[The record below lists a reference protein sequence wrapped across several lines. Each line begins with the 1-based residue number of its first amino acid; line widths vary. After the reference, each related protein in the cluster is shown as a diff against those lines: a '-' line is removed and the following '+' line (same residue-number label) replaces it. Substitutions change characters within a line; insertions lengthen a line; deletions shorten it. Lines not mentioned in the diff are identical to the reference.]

1 MNDMFPDECGGHPAK
16 IFNNS
21 WDAQQFTYSLMR
33 QGIPFRMKF
42 ITPPKRL
49 KLPFQTAVILL
60 GVEELQPL
68 RDETYH

>member
-1 MNDMFPDECGGHPAK
+1 MSEMFPDEHQGQPAK
-16 IFNNS
+16 IFNSS

-49 KLPFQTAVILL
+49 RLPFQTAVILL
-60 GVEELQPL
+60 NIDELHPL
-68 RDETYH
+68 FDETYH